1 MFELYSGKTIVVK
14 DGDKV
19 TITDPCY
26 DRDSK
31 GGLNVKL
38 PAGEYACFYDEQ
50 DEGCWGKRIARAA
63 IVRKDK
69 SAYIDVLDTKW
80 KGTVGVDA
88 GLCGFFVNKPDYD
101 DDAWDKFCDDL
112 EEIDKG
118 GCKNI
123 YHTDEGFFTS
133 SGYGDGTY
141 TVRILMDREEKVGL
155 MVTFIEE
162 DDY

>member
-1 MFELYSGKTIVVK
+1 MFELYQGKTIVVK

-19 TITDPCY
+19 TVTDPCY
-26 DRDSK
+26 DRGSR

-38 PAGEYACFYDEQ
+38 PAGEYACYYNKQ
-50 DEGCWGKRIARAA
+50 DEGCWGERIAGAA
-63 IVRKDK
+63 ILRKDIHEDIE
-69 SAYIDVLDTKW
+69 YLDTKW

-101 DDAWDKFCDDL
+101 DEMWSRFCDEL

-141 TVRILMDREEKVGL
+141 TVRILMDGEEKVGL
-155 MVTFIEE
+155 LLTFIDEE
-162 DDY
+162 E